1 LIERSGRCGLLQKQ
15 RKPVRRLLTTFFPL
29 GPGAERAEPFIAT
42 PVNDAPSW
50 STSTFSNSADSSPM
64 ELSVLGEHLAHCL
77 GAHGR
82 LLNLQCVADSLN
94 GFLSARLVTTLV
106 VAALLIGVA
115 SLVS

>member
-1 LIERSGRCGLLQKQ
+1 
-15 RKPVRRLLTTFFPL
+15 
-29 GPGAERAEPFIAT
+29 
-42 PVNDAPSW
+42 
-50 STSTFSNSADSSPM
+50 M
-64 ELSVLGEHLAHCL
+64 ELSALGEHLGHCL

-82 LLNLQCVADSLN
+82 LFNLQCVADSLN